1 MAYEHGV
8 RISEQA
14 TSLLPTVKVSAG
26 IPVIIGTAAVNMA
39 DPENVNK
46 PKLCYSYAEAVEAF
60 GHVPAELDPESGLK
74 KFRFSISELIQ
85 SAFSLYGVCP
95 IIAINVLDPAKHKC
109 TVSATSVRLDPK
121 TGQGVVEETGILSVG
136 LTLSSESGEYSV
148 NDDFVLSFDD
158 DGFLVI
164 TSLKNE
170 DGDFKC
176 QTGTDITLSAE
187 KLDPSKVTEEDIIGG
202 VDTEGRKRG
211 LELISDIFPLF
222 RLVPG
227 TIIAPGYSE
236 NPGVA
241 AVMAAK
247 CASVNSVFKS
257 VCVVDVPTDTVK
269 QYTEVAA
276 WKNDNNIVD
285 PLQIACWPEIRLDET
300 IYRMS
305 SQIACLMAQ
314 VDSENDDVPYVSP
327 SNHNLQMTG
336 TVLKDGTEVVLG
348 QDNGAYLNGEGV
360 VTALNFI
367 GGWVAWGNRTAA
379 YPGSTDVKDTFIPVR
394 RMFNWIGNTF
404 VQTFW
409 PRIDGPLNRRQVHT
423 IVDSAN
429 IWLNGLSAQQY
440 ILGGRIEFL
449 EDENTTLDLM
459 DGKVVFDVSVTPPSP
474 NRAINFKFKYDVQY
488 LQTLFQ

>member
-14 TSLLPTVKVSAG
+14 TSLLPTVEVSAG

-121 TGQGVVEETGILSVG
+121 TGQGVVEETGILPAG
-136 LTLSSESGEYSV
+136 LTLSSESRNYSV

-170 DGDFKC
+170 DGDFRC
-176 QTGTDITLSAE
+176 QTGTDITLFAE

-211 LELISDIFPLF
+211 
-222 RLVPG
+222 
-227 TIIAPGYSE
+227 A
-236 NPGVA
+236 
-241 AVMAAK
+241 
-247 CASVNSVFKS
+247 
-257 VCVVDVPTDTVK
+257 
-269 QYTEVAA
+269 
-276 WKNDNNIVD
+276 
-285 PLQIACWPEIRLDET
+285 
-300 IYRMS
+300 
-305 SQIACLMAQ
+305 
-314 VDSENDDVPYVSP
+314 
-327 SNHNLQMTG
+327 
-336 TVLKDGTEVVLG
+336 
-348 QDNGAYLNGEGV
+348 GAYLGYLP
-360 VTALNFI
+360 ALPS
-367 GGWVAWGNRTAA
+367 GAGH
-379 YPGSTDVKDTFIPVR
+379 
-394 RMFNWIGNTF
+394 
-404 VQTFW
+404 
-409 PRIDGPLNRRQVHT
+409 NRR
-423 IVDSAN
+423 SR
-429 IWLNGLSAQQY
+429 LLGKSGSGGGNGRKVRFSQ
-440 ILGGRIEFL
+440 LG
-449 EDENTTLDLM
+449 
-459 DGKVVFDVSVTPPSP
+459 V
-474 NRAINFKFKYDVQY
+474 
-488 LQTLFQ
+488 